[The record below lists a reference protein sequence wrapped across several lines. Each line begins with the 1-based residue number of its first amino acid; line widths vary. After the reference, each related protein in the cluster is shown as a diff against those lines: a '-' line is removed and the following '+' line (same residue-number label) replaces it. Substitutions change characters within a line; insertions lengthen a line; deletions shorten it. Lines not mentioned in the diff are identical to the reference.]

1 MLDRSSKQP
10 TLGVGDPLTEM
21 MRGLRLD
28 GVDYGR
34 CVMAEPWGILF
45 PAQSAARFHFI
56 GAGSCFLLT
65 PTKEWVELTPG
76 DAVLVPR
83 GAEHVLASKPGIR
96 AEPLERFEIRPVCG
110 NIFDVSC
117 FGEGP
122 TTLLFCGSMRFNLD
136 NLHPLLTLM
145 PDVMR
150 AHELVKNEPT
160 VPHLLEAMMR
170 EVTID
175 RVGSGGMLARLA
187 DVLAA
192 TVVRAWVE
200 GGCGDATGWI
210 AAVRDP
216 QIGRVLAAIHLEP
229 SRNWTVA
236 SLARIMGASRSGF
249 AQRFAAI
256 VGETPARY
264 VTRVRMHQARQ
275 WLIRD
280 RLMIAVI
287 ARRLGYESEA
297 AFSRAFKRVL
307 GFAPSHFRTNAE
319 IESDGGQRLLAP
331 ASGTSD

>member
-1 MLDRSSKQP
+1 MLDHSSKP
-10 TLGVGDPLTEM
+10 SAIGSGDPLTEM

-34 CVMAEPWGILF
+34 CVMAEPWGVFF

-65 PTKEWVELTPG
+65 PAKEWVELRPG

-83 GAEHVLASKPGIR
+83 GAEHVLASAPGVR
-96 AEPLERFEIRPVCG
+96 AEPLERYEVKPVCG

-117 FGEGP
+117 SGGGQE
-122 TTLLFCGSMRFNLD
+122 TLLFCGSMRFSLD
-136 NLHPLLTLM
+136 NLHPLLSLM

-150 AHELVKNEPT
+150 AHELIKNEPS

-192 TVVRAWVE
+192 SIVRAWVE
-200 GGCGDATGWI
+200 GGCGDSTGWI

-216 QIGRVLAAIHLEP
+216 QLGRVLAAIHLDP
-229 SRNWTVA
+229 GRDWTVSA
-236 SLARIMGASRSGF
+236 LARVMGASRSGF

-264 VTRVRMHQARQ
+264 VARVRMHLARQ

-280 RLMIAVI
+280 RLMITVV
-287 ARRLGYESEA
+287 ARRLGYEFGGVVQPRLQAGARLRSEP
-297 AFSRAFKRVL
+297 FPDKGRRA
-307 GFAPSHFRTNAE
+307 GA
-319 IESDGGQRLLAP
+319 
-331 ASGTSD
+331 